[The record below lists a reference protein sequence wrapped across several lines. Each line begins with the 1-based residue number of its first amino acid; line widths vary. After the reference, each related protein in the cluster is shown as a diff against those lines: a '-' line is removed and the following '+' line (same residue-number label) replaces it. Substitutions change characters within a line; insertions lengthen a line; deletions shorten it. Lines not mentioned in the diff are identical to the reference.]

1 MRPAAPDVRRIAPAG
16 DAALV
21 LELPARID
29 PAVNAR
35 AARIAAALGQRWGA
49 ILRDVVVGYATVT
62 VYFDPLR
69 IDAGWLETEMGAAA
83 AEAAAAEDDDDRGT
97 AGLIEVPVCYE
108 ADLAP
113 DLEAV
118 AAFARCSCEEVI
130 ARHVE
135 RAYRV
140 YMLGFVPGFAYLG
153 DVDERIAAP
162 RRPDPRAAVPAG
174 AVAIAG
180 RQTGV
185 YPAETPGGW
194 NIIGRTRV
202 APYDPA
208 RTPSSLFRPGETVR
222 FVRVSRE
229 RYDEG

>member
-1 MRPAAPDVRRIAPAG
+1 MPHSAPEVRRIAAAG

-21 LELPARID
+21 LELPPRID

-35 AARIAAALGQRWGA
+35 AAGIAAALQQRWGA

-62 VYFDPLR
+62 VHFDPLR
-69 IDAGWLETEMGAAA
+69 IDARWLEAEMASAA
-83 AEAAAAEDDDDRGT
+83 AEAATAEDGEGSA
-97 AGLIEVPVCYE
+97 AGLIEVPVCYDPE
-108 ADLAP
+108 LAP

-118 AAFARCSCEEVI
+118 AAFARCSPEEVI

-135 RAYRV
+135 RTYRV

-153 DVDERIAAP
+153 EVDARIAAP
-162 RRPDPRAAVPAG
+162 RRADPRPAVPAG

-180 RQTGV
+180 RQTGI

-202 APYDPA
+202 RPYDAA
-208 RTPSSLFRPGETVR
+208 RTPASLFRPGERVR
-222 FVRVSRE
+222 FVRVARA
-229 RYDEG
+229 RFDED